1 MSVLNWLSVESINSV
16 ELIEK
21 QIECEKLAQLIDFVW
36 LKENLTKSFFIS
48 KDVNVYSDYIEID
61 GVYCLIHSNPVPIN
75 LTAGNISISFSGGEL
90 IVSN

>member
-1 MSVLNWLSVESINSV
+1 MSVLSWISVQSVNSS

-21 QIECEKLAQLIDFVW
+21 QIECEKLAQVIDFVW

-48 KDVNVYSDYIEID
+48 KDANVYSDYIEID
-61 GVYCLIHSNPVPIN
+61 EVYCLIHSSPVPIN
-75 LTAGNISISFSGGEL
+75 LTAGNIIISFSGGEL